1 MLGLLTTSVQ
11 DKWRKQMKK
20 RINTEEYERGDTYGF
35 HEITKGRIESAFT
48 TEDLDLYR
56 FMIGGIIGK

>member
-1 MLGLLTTSVQ
+1 
-11 DKWRKQMKK
+11 MKK
-20 RINTEEYERGDTYGF
+20 RMNTKEYERGDTHGF

>member
-1 MLGLLTTSVQ
+1 
-11 DKWRKQMKK
+11 MKK

-35 HEITKGRIESAFT
+35 HEITKDRIESAFT